1 MKFERAIKLGKEA
14 VQKYMLEQWKN
25 VFGIYSEVT
34 KGLRLV
40 SSAIFEPVYTFPEGI
55 FIGQLIAYL
64 PRSDGMVEV
73 VVGRVSRTGR
83 ITDIYVEPLKRFG
96 ISGPLIVSPEQLIS
110 FSFADKHNPAIDAQ
124 IIGVDIYGNKTV
136 TIQGADFY
144 ERYTK
149 LEREV
154 NTYRSIMNRL
164 ISANDSLLRVKRA
177 LESEIALLRLE
188 VQEYIS
194 RYMDMRRMYHRVL
207 KERDELAALL
217 QSTSKDEV
225 KYASILLRDQLLES
239 KIHDLESKIKFKRL
253 EELREKYGIAESRP
267 EKVSEGKTA

>member
-1 MKFERAIKLGKEA
+1 
-14 VQKYMLEQWKN
+14 
-25 VFGIYSEVT
+25 
-34 KGLRLV
+34 
-40 SSAIFEPVYTFPEGI
+40 
-55 FIGQLIAYL
+55 
-64 PRSDGMVEV
+64 MVEV

-83 ITDIYVEPLKRFG
+83 ITDIYMEPLKRFG

-110 FSFADKHNPAIDAQ
+110 FSFADKHNPVVDAQ
-124 IIGVDIYGNKTV
+124 IIGVDIYGNKSV

-149 LEREV
+149 LEHEV

-194 RYMDMRRMYHRVL
+194 RYMDMRRMYHRIL

-217 QSTSKDEV
+217 QATSKDEV

-239 KIHDLESKIKFKRL
+239 KLHDLETKIKFKKL
-253 EELREKYGIAESRP
+253 EELREKYGISESRP